1 MRQWLALVL
10 AVSSVAAAAP
20 ANRWSYV
27 DDSGV
32 LRWRDDR
39 SEIALFGVNYYTP
52 FSIDFRGIA
61 ELGQEHKSAIERD
74 VPHFTRM
81 GLDAIRLHVFD
92 REISDTQGNLLA
104 NKRLDLF
111 DYLVH
116 LCKRRGIYT
125 VLTPIAW
132 WGGTSK
138 KSGFSAL
145 YSKPEMVLSPKARQ
159 AQTNYLRQFMN
170 HVNPYTKKAYRDEP
184 AIVAI
189 ELINEPQYADTTLA
203 QITDYIN
210 ALTEAVR
217 STGAKQP
224 IFYNGWI
231 GKEEAVAKS
240 LADGCTF
247 GWYPT
252 GLVAG
257 HCLRANYLPRVD
269 DYPRMRLP
277 CLARKAKIVY
287 EFDAADVPGRVMY
300 PAIARAFRS
309 GGAQIATQ
317 FQYDPLPLAACNY
330 GWQTHY
336 LSLVYAPG
344 KAVSFAIAAEA
355 FRRTPRAKRFPPY
368 PANARFGAF
377 RLSYEHDLSEMVTE
391 DAFLYSSDTLTR
403 PPAPA
408 KLERIVGCGSSP
420 VVEYRGTGAYFLD
433 RLSDGVWKLEVY
445 PDAVWIADPHGRP
458 SLQREVSRLVWRKRQ
473 MTVRL
478 PNLGD
483 AFAAKR
489 VAPEAG
495 TPIHARNGAIGVT
508 PGAYVLARDGVPL
521 PSSVTSE
528 FYAPKPKPS
537 RAAVWCEVPMRW
549 PAARA
554 MPIRATVASAYT
566 VKRVVCH
573 VDGQGDAALGQSKP
587 YVYAG
592 QIPGRFLVE
601 GKLACW
607 LEVVTDRET
616 RCFPE
621 GARPSAAED
630 PGPALVCQV
639 SNDTRAPDLSRA
651 NTGGHAC
658 TASVVPGGQPG
669 AFALRVR
676 AEGFGEAPSCAGFR
690 LPAQPAISHGYT
702 TVCVRGRSIE
712 KGTDVLELGL
722 VQHDNR
728 AYGCRV
734 TLWPQWHDIQI
745 PVRRLRP
752 LWKTKGGRLDPSK
765 LKEVSFVFGAWL
777 YGNRRARPHGFEI
790 ERVWLERTDARWQ
803 VEVSTAQGPVHL
815 FVAGEH
821 KVRVHGQKGAGQTLA
836 PGRTPGSKAL
846 RAWTKG
852 FGPPP
857 SCLSFRREV
866 GTDMDVWRDALKG
879 CDTLHVVARAGYPQS
894 HSMEVVLLEADGA
907 PWGKVVA
914 LTEEWREIV
923 VPLSDLRF
931 FKHWRHPEGRG
942 GERDRFLPGRA
953 AAVNVC
959 FGAWLYGKRAS
970 EPHAIE
976 VESVALV
983 KTAK

>member
-1 MRQWLALVL
+1 MTQWLAL
-10 AVSSVAAAAP
+10 AIAVAAAAP

-27 DDSGV
+27 DESGV

-39 SEIALFGVNYYTP
+39 SEIVLFGVNYYTP
-52 FSIDFRGIA
+52 FSIDFKGIS
-61 ELGQEHKSAIERD
+61 ELGQDHRKAIERD
-74 VPHFTRM
+74 VPHFQRL

-92 REISDTQGNLLA
+92 REISDAQGNLLA

-111 DYLVH
+111 DYLVYQ
-116 LCKRRGIYT
+116 CKRRGIYT

-145 YSKPEMVLSPKARQ
+145 YTKPEMVLSPKARQ

-170 HVNPYTKKAYRDEP
+170 HVNPYTKKAYRQEP
-184 AIVAI
+184 AVVAI

-210 ALTEAVR
+210 ALTQAVR

-224 IFYNGWI
+224 IFYNGWA
-231 GKEEAVAKS
+231 GKEEAVAES

-252 GLVAG
+252 GLVSG

-277 CLARKAKIVY
+277 CLANKAKIVY

-317 FQYDPLPLAACNY
+317 FQYDPSPLAAYNY

-336 LSLVYAPG
+336 LNLLYAPG

-368 PANARFGAF
+368 PANMAFGAF

-391 DAFLYSSDTLTR
+391 DAFLYSNDTPTR
-403 PPAPA
+403 PTAPA

-420 VVEYRGTGAYFLD
+420 VVDYTGTGAYFLD
-433 RLSDGVWKLEVY
+433 RLRDGAWKLEVY
-445 PDAVWIADPHGRP
+445 PDAVWIADPHART
-458 SLQREVSRLVWRKRQ
+458 SLGREVSRLVWRKRR

-478 PNLGD
+478 PDLGS
-483 AFAAKR
+483 AFTARGIKPR
-489 VAPEAG
+489 TAP
-495 TPIHARNGAIGVT
+495 AIPASDCSIDVE
-508 PGAYVLARDGVPL
+508 PGAYVLTRHGVAVPEN
-521 PSSVTSE
+521 VTSE
-528 FYAPKPKPS
+528 FFAPKPKPS
-537 RAAVWCEVPMRW
+537 QAAVWCEVPTRW

-554 MPIRATVASAYT
+554 MPIRATVASADT
-566 VKRVVCH
+566 VERVICH
-573 VDGQGDAALGQSKP
+573 VDGQGDVTLAQTKP

-592 QIPGRFLVE
+592 EIPGHSLVE
-601 GKLACW
+601 GKVACW

-621 GARPSAAED
+621 GARR
-630 PGPALVCQV
+630 GPADRAKPALICQV
-639 SNDTRAPDLSRA
+639 SEHTPAPDLSRA

-658 TASVVPGGQPG
+658 AASVVPGGSPG

-676 AEGFGEAPSCAGFR
+676 VEGFGKAPSCVGFR
-690 LPAQPAISHGYT
+690 LPAQPAVSHGYT
-702 TVCVRGRSIE
+702 TLCVRGRSVE
-712 KGTDVLELGL
+712 KTADALELGL
-722 VQHDNR
+722 VQHDRR

-734 TLWPQWHDIQI
+734 TLWPQWHDVHI
-745 PVRRLRP
+745 PLTGLQP
-752 LWKTKGGRLDPSK
+752 LWQTKGGRPDPSK
-765 LKEVSFVFGAWL
+765 LTEVSFIFGAWL
-777 YGNRRARPHGFEI
+777 YGDKREQPHGFEI
-790 ERVWLERTDARWQ
+790 ERVWLEHRPPRWH
-803 VEVSTAQGPVHL
+803 VDVSNASGPVYL
-815 FVAGEH
+815 FIAGEH
-821 KVRVHGQKGAGQTLA
+821 KVRVHGQSGAGQTLE
-836 PGRTPGSKAL
+836 PGHTPGSKAL
-846 RAWTKG
+846 RACTKG

-857 SCLSFRREV
+857 NCLSFRREA
-866 GTDMDVWRDALKG
+866 GTELDVWRDALKG
-879 CDTLHVVARAGYPQS
+879 CDALRIVARAGYPQS
-894 HSMEVVLLEADGA
+894 HSMEVVLLESDGA

-942 GERDRFLPGRA
+942 GERDRFLPERA
-953 AAVNVC
+953 AAVNIC

-976 VESVALV
+976 VESVSLARM
-983 KTAK
+983 AR